1 MGLCHYLAILLCFF
15 GQLDLPFF
23 ATTIWSPRS
32 PLSSLSG
39 DDLADFIEIWRHQ
52 RKSSSAFHY
61 QTYKPINTC
70 TNFLLSL
77 SFILDAPS
85 PMASSC
91 QCFRNHPLSLSQEYY
106 THVLLYF
113 LLHIQSSLLLYISN
127 YHSFSSHPCV
137 YAPLATRFSKSLSWT
152 SVIY

>member
-1 MGLCHYLAILLCFF
+1 MGLCHYLAIPLCFF

-23 ATTIWSPRS
+23 ATTIWSLCS

-52 RKSSSAFHY
+52 MKSLSAFHY
-61 QTYKPINTC
+61 QTYNPINTC

-77 SFILDAPS
+77 SFILHAPS

-91 QCFRNHPLSLSQEYY
+91 QCSRNHPLSLSQEYN

-113 LLHIQSSLLLYISN
+113 FTSYTVIPLALHIQLSLLFI
-127 YHSFSSHPCV
+127 
-137 YAPLATRFSKSLSWT
+137 TSLCICPT
-152 SVIY
+152 GY